1 MAERNT
7 QSAARLSEDIGDV
20 LTAIRRLIAEDEAL
34 SAARD
39 RVMDDRSGNPG
50 IIDEDSAEF
59 LARRHGGNAAMARKL
74 ARRRFGV
81 AEPAGNDDAWPLG
94 PTANGPDAARPR
106 PIMPETPPSDPAPSN
121 EKAVIRHADAV
132 ETGFT
137 LRNDLARTLSEVVAV
152 SRHTNKAETDGT
164 RDAAFSFVQPPF
176 PETSAPLRLETARRV
191 MPDQIAA
198 AHMTGPDDDLDAG
211 MDQVVKFDASR
222 RQAVTVSSHDFEALV
237 EEDDFAEAFDWKA
250 RMRPDPDATL
260 AQTSVAAKPAESSL
274 LQGVEDKLVR
284 EDAASPGANDE
295 TVVARM
301 WDAPAPLAIGMGL
314 GEVAQFHVADAISD
328 DGSVPDRKLVGTAKD
343 VTPADKKA
351 GGAARP
357 AAADIE
363 AEEQSIR
370 DLLREMIQEELLGE
384 MGQRFSSNLRAVI
397 RREIASAI
405 DDQLERI

>member
-1 MAERNT
+1 
-7 QSAARLSEDIGDV
+7 
-20 LTAIRRLIAEDEAL
+20 
-34 SAARD
+34 
-39 RVMDDRSGNPG
+39 
-50 IIDEDSAEF
+50 
-59 LARRHGGNAAMARKL
+59 
-74 ARRRFGV
+74 
-81 AEPAGNDDAWPLG
+81 
-94 PTANGPDAARPR
+94 
-106 PIMPETPPSDPAPSN
+106 
-121 EKAVIRHADAV
+121 
-132 ETGFT
+132 
-137 LRNDLARTLSEVVAV
+137 
-152 SRHTNKAETDGT
+152 
-164 RDAAFSFVQPPF
+164 
-176 PETSAPLRLETARRV
+176 
-191 MPDQIAA
+191 
-198 AHMTGPDDDLDAG
+198 MTGPGDDLYAG
-211 MDQVVKFDASR
+211 MDQVVKFDAAR
-222 RQAVTVSSHDFEALV
+222 LQAVTVSSHDFEALV

-260 AQTSVAAKPAESSL
+260 AQTSVAAKPAEASL
-274 LQGVEDKLVR
+274 LQGVEDKPVR

-343 VTPADKKA
+343 VTPADKEA